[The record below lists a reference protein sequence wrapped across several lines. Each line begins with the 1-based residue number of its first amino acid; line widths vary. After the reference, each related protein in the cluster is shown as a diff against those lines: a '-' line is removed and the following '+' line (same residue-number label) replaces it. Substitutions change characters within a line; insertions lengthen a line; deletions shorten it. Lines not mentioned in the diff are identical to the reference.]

1 MLKWT
6 PQDSKRRDP
15 AQACCQAR
23 TFLCQGL
30 TRTPNSINL
39 ERKAESKQDKCINM
53 VSAQTKDRD
62 FLDKQGDKVVVP
74 AEAVKGYTNV
84 A

>member
-23 TFLCQGL
+23 TLLCQGL

-39 ERKAESKQDKCINM
+39 EREAKSKQDKCSNM
-53 VSAQTKDRD
+53 VSAQTKNML
-62 FLDKQGDKVVVP
+62 FW
-74 AEAVKGYTNV
+74 TNEETKFMLCQLKEFEV
-84 A
+84 TQM